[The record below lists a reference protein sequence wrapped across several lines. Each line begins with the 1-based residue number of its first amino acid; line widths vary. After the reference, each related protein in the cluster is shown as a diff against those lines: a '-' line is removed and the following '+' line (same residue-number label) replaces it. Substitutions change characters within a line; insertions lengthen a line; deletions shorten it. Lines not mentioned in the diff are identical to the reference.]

1 MEPGDRTCAVHV
13 ALDNAAGEIKPGMHA
28 EVEVAAEIFKDR
40 LLAPQE
46 AVLVRG
52 GRKLVFVV
60 EDGLAKWRYVTTG
73 LENERY
79 VEILDGAKEGEQV
92 IVDGHLT
99 LAHDARV
106 LIQQ

>member
-1 MEPGDRTCAVHV
+1 
-13 ALDNAAGEIKPGMHA
+13 MHA
-28 EVEVAAEIFKDR
+28 EVEVAAEIYEGR
-40 LLAPQE
+40 VLVPQE

-60 EDGLAKWRYVTTG
+60 EDGRAKWRYVTTG

-79 VEILDGAKEGEQV
+79 VEILEGAKEGESV
-92 IVDGHLT
+92 IVEGHLI

-106 LIQQ
+106 TIE